1 MNPPGNLY
9 LELPIP
15 FKISPSSMSTTKT
28 GGFLQLR
35 FVEKSASPGV
45 VPNLFGAA
53 LWRPEG
59 RKKEGGFFGSS
70 SCVFF

>member
-1 MNPPGNLY
+1 
-9 LELPIP
+9 
-15 FKISPSSMSTTKT
+15 MSTTKT

-35 FVEKSASPGV
+35 FVEKRSASPGV
-45 VPNLFGAA
+45 VPNLFEAA
-53 LWRPEG
+53 PRRPESVRTAGRAGKGQLCSG